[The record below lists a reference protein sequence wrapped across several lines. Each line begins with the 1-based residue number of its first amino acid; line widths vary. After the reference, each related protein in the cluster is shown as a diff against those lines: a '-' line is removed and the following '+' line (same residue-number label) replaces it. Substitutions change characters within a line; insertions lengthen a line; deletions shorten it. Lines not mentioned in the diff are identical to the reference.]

1 MSRYIDADALTER
14 IRHFVDTMSVCPS
27 TDYCSGLRFMKKQAI
42 EAVENA
48 PTVDAVPVKWIQSYV
63 KRLEDNGNT
72 FAAAQYEMMI
82 DDYRADGERRSE

>member
-1 MSRYIDADALTER
+1 MGRLIDADALWESAETCRETTSA
-14 IRHFVDTMSVCPS
+14 F
-27 TDYCSGLRFMKKQAI
+27 QALI
-42 EAVENA
+42 ESA